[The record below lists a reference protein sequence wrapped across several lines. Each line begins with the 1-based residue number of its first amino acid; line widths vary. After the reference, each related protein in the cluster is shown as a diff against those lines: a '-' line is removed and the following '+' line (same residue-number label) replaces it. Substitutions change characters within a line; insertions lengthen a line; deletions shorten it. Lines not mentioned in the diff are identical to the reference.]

1 MDVIYALGEA
11 TAAEV
16 RETMADAPSYSTVRT
31 LLRVLTEKGLLEHA
45 YRGPRYVYSPVVPL
59 HKARRSAVRRLL
71 QTFFSGAPDQAVAT
85 LLDLSRERLDDET
98 LDRLEGLIEAARSER
113 RGKPA
118 KGGKGG
124 RR

>member
-16 RETMADAPSYSTVRT
+16 REGMVDAPSYSTVRT

-45 YRGPRYVYSPVVPL
+45 FCGPRYVYSPVVPL

-71 QTFFSGAPDQAVAT
+71 QTFFQGSPDKAMAT

-98 LDRLEGLIEAARSER
+98 LDRLDGLIEAARSDR
-113 RGKPA
+113 KRKPT

-124 RR
+124 